1 MADLPSKEP
10 GKCQEDAAGRDKDK
24 LFSAGEK
31 HCGEDQSHPRS
42 PRTSA
47 QGSTEPHNA
56 SGKEDT
62 ESSRAEQVCQC
73 CLAGFAAL
81 RYA

>member
-10 GKCQEDAAGRDKDK
+10 GKCQEDEAGRDEDK

-31 HCGEDQSHPRS
+31 HCGEDGSHPRS
-42 PRTSA
+42 PGTSA
-47 QGSTEPHNA
+47 QGTREPHNA
-56 SGKEDT
+56 SEKEDT

-73 CLAGFAAL
+73 CLTGFAAL